1 MSPQASDRA
10 VIFDLDGVLVESE
23 SLKARAHSVA
33 VGELGG
39 RVPPSYYSQVM
50 GASHEFVRAAFIREG
65 NLTVAPERYSSLYH
79 GIYERMLEDLEVTA
93 GARELV
99 AALGERGYRL
109 GVATSSQPWMVDRIL
124 RQTGLGGPFQ
134 AVVTAADVERHK
146 PAPDAYHEALHR
158 LGVAAAT
165 AAVIEDSETGVT
177 AAVAAGIATLARR
190 HEMNQRHDLTKADVV
205 LDSLRQTD
213 QILNWIEEISAR
225 AGA

>member
-1 MSPQASDRA
+1 MNPQQPSRA

-23 SLKARAHSVA
+23 SLKARAHSAA

-39 RVPPSYYSQVM
+39 RVPPSYYSHVM

-99 AALGERGYRL
+99 VALGDRRYQL

-124 RQTGLGGPFQ
+124 RQTGLGGHFQ

-146 PAPDAYHEALHR
+146 PAPDAYHQALDR
-158 LGVAAAT
+158 LGVMPAN
-165 AAVIEDSETGVT
+165 AAVS
-177 AAVAAGIATLARR
+177 AGIPTLARR
-190 HEMNQRHDLTKADVV
+190 HEMNQRHDLTKAEVV

-213 QILNWIEEISAR
+213 QIVQWIDKIGSRAR
-225 AGA
+225 A